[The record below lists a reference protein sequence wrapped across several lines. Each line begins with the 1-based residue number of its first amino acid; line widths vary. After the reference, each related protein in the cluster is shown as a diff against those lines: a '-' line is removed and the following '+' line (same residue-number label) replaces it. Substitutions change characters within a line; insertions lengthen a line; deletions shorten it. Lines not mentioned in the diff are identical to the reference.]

1 MLCVACGADV
11 PAGSRFC
18 PRCGRATSA
27 AEAGPPD
34 NPGSA
39 PEDPPPGPPSGLPPE
54 SPPMPPP
61 PPPPPQA
68 PPPQAPPPQTPPPQT
83 PPAQTPPPLGGGY
96 GGAPTG
102 YAPPPPGAYTP
113 PTAYGAGAGGPVTE
127 GLASFGQRVGA
138 TVIDTFILWTVMAA
152 GFLVV
157 AATVPEPEPFVN
169 PDPGPSGVGS
179 LFMMLTWLIGPAYF
193 IIQEGMPDGQT
204 LGKRAMGIR
213 VVRKSN
219 GAPLGYG
226 LAIGRYLA
234 RFVDFF
240 TLGLGLLW
248 AAWDPLHQT
257 FHDKI
262 AGTLVVRSAVYPPP
276 SRAGSAYQAVPP
288 NNPFQAN

>member
-1 MLCVACGADV
+1 M
-11 PAGSRFC
+11 PA
-18 PRCGRATSA
+18 
-27 AEAGPPD
+27 
-34 NPGSA
+34 
-39 PEDPPPGPPSGLPPE
+39 
-54 SPPMPPP
+54 PPP
-61 PPPPPQA
+61 PPPPP
-68 PPPQAPPPQTPPPQT
+68 PPPTPPPSS
-83 PPAQTPPPLGGGY
+83 GGY

-102 YAPPPPGAYTP
+102 YAPPPPG
-113 PTAYGAGAGGPVTE
+113 YGAAPGPYSAPPGYGGGTGGPVSE

-138 TVIDTFILWTVMAA
+138 TVIDTFILWVVMAV

-157 AATVPEPEPFVN
+157 GATVPDPEPFVN
-169 PDPGPSGVGS
+169 PDPGPSGMGG
-179 LFMMLTWLIGPAYF
+179 LIMMLTWLIGPAYF
-193 IIQEGMPDGQT
+193 VIMEGMPDGQT
-204 LGKRAMGIR
+204 LGKKALGIR

-248 AAWDPLHQT
+248 AAWDPMHQT

-276 SRAGSAYQAVPP
+276 GKGIGTPGYQAAPPP
-288 NNPFQAN
+288 NPFHTN

>member
-27 AEAGPPD
+27 AEAAPPD
-34 NPGSA
+34 NPGAGSQG
-39 PEDPPPGPPSGLPPE
+39 PPPEPPS
-54 SPPMPPP
+54 MPPP
-61 PPPPPQA
+61 PPPPPPPSA
-68 PPPQAPPPQTPPPQT
+68 SPPP
-83 PPAQTPPPLGGGY
+83 GGGY
-96 GGAPTG
+96 GAPPG
-102 YAPPPPGAYTP
+102 YAPPPPAYGPPPGAYPAP
-113 PTAYGAGAGGPVTE
+113 PGYGGGTGGPVSE
-127 GLASFGQRVGA
+127 GLAGFGQRVGA
-138 TVIDTFILWTVMAA
+138 TVIDTFILWVAMAI

-169 PDPGPSGVGS
+169 PDPGPGGVGT
-179 LFMMLTWLIGPAYF
+179 LIMMLTWLIGPAYF
-193 IIQEGMPDGQT
+193 IVMEGMPDGQT
-204 LGKRAMGIR
+204 LGKKALGIR

-234 RFVDFF
+234 RFVDFL
-240 TLGLGLLW
+240 TMGLGLLW

-276 SRAGSAYQAVPP
+276 GRVGSGQPGYQAAPPP
-288 NNPFQAN
+288 NPFHTN